1 MAHHT
6 GNIFPSSSPA
16 YRSNLKRKETNK
28 RTTTTPQF
36 LGPTGAGSL
45 AKRWP
50 CANCISF
57 PYASPCALRKSWNS
71 RRWSWNPW
79 SPAICC
85 EVVLFCFVGGKQRWL
100 ACGESQEKYRGR
112 KGGKV
117 KAPPGWSWETPP
129 GYSSLFF
136 LLELDIC
143 FLVTQVI
150 QSPWPNLIFPSY
162 VGGHFNQPQPFCKR
176 SRGWTHHP
184 RKKGHLTAELT
195 GHHIH

>member
-143 FLVTQVI
+143 FWWPRWFSRRDQTWFFLVTLEVTLTNR
-150 QSPWPNLIFPSY
+150 NLF
-162 VGGHFNQPQPFCKR
+162 V
-176 SRGWTHHP
+176 
-184 RKKGHLTAELT
+184 KGHVGELT
-195 GHHIH
+195 IPAKKVI